1 MSEAL
6 YQFTDHERAR
16 YEKTPLPLLVLQVID
31 GEYHV
36 LLASDEYCKMVG
48 SDRESMLEYLNHHS
62 FGRVHPADVVRL
74 ATFSASAVKYPQ
86 CHLTYR
92 LSIKGEYHTLFAH
105 SKRIKTEDGTILLLV
120 TYFDL
125 GNDQS
130 QQTKEQ
136 SESPDI
142 DLLTGMPNVSYFS
155 KFGDDFLRKLLKQ
168 AGQVDVIYFDISSL
182 HSYNDHFGFLQGNQL
197 IKKCGEIIRA
207 SFQEGL
213 TLRYVDDSFLTITAP
228 SQLKKLL
235 PEIQKK
241 VADFSADK
249 VTTVRAGVYQVK
261 EMEAATSAVDKAYL
275 ALRYMG
281 DDRHKAYQVYNT
293 SVKKHFEMRDYLM
306 GHFEEALNQNWLKV
320 YYQPIFN
327 LYSKKI
333 CNFEAVSRWQEP
345 GKPALKASR
354 FIPVLERSGLVY
366 QLDLH
371 VLDHVCQ
378 LLNQRR
384 ADNLPIVPVS
394 INLSP
399 SDFNIDSFI
408 DQINEIIQKY
418 QIPHNMIQ
426 FDLLAQPVAVDQQRL
441 QDAAANLRKQGFKI
455 CLDRYGGENNDLST
469 ETLLEY
475 NFDLLKVDV
484 RRFNTNRQ
492 RAKIILASV
501 INMSRLLKIVPVV
514 KGVEDQAM
522 LNFIRSLGIMLSQG
536 RLLAKEMPEEELSQE
551 RDNFE
556 SVEERD
562 LFSGISHINVLDPY
576 LETRDQLDNN
586 FENPRPNSI
595 FIVQSQQAKLVYY
608 NSAFHSWTSH
618 LGYADTEA
626 FVENCNGAAAG
637 NYSRFWTAIDQCKQ
651 VKEISQFDWITD
663 QEQFKVRLQ
672 LISKTDNLTAFL
684 SDGYKVKNRP
694 PQTDYQHLIKEN
706 RGLDPEKIRLAL
718 LENSNVGLFWKNGQL
733 EYLGANQRFLD
744 YFGLKLKDILGQL
757 GFPHPNNDYDD
768 LQKIMDQEK
777 QLLKDGVALNDY
789 LTLSVNDNHRTFHYY
804 LSPIYDDNTICGL
817 LGFIM
822 DVTSQMDELNQLQVE
837 AARDPLTTLKNRR
850 SFDRDFGYLT
860 QRDISVMMIDI
871 DYFKTFNDKFG
882 HLYGDAVLKKI
893 SEALLHVYGIG
904 HCYRYGGDEFL
915 VIEDFESKDRLRR
928 NDQKVR
934 EYLKQVKILDLK
946 FDIHISAGYVYG
958 QAQTPDEVY
967 EMIREADRMLYQ
979 SKENGRNQIS
989 GGPSRYN

>member
-1 MSEAL
+1 MAEAL
-6 YQFTDHERAR
+6 YQFTDQERVQ
-16 YEKTPLPLLVLQVID
+16 YETTPLPLLVLQVID

-74 ATFSASAVKYPQ
+74 ATFSASAIKYPE

-120 TYFDL
+120 SYFDL

-130 QQTKEQ
+130 QQSKEQ
-136 SESPDI
+136 SESPNI

-261 EMEAATSAVDKAYL
+261 EMESATSAVDKAYL

-293 SVKKHFEMRDYLM
+293 SVKKRFEMQDYLM
-306 GHFEEALNQNWLKV
+306 GHFEEALSQNWLKV

-333 CNFEAVSRWQEP
+333 CSFEAVSRWQEP
-345 GKPALKASR
+345 GKPALKASH

-371 VLDHVCQ
+371 VLDHVCR
-378 LLNQRR
+378 LLNQSR
-384 ADNLPIVPVS
+384 ADNLPTVPVS

-399 SDFNIDSFI
+399 SDFNIDGFT
-408 DQINEIIQKY
+408 DQVVGITQKY
-418 QIPHNMIQ
+418 QIPHKMIH
-426 FDLLAQPVAVDQQRL
+426 FDLIAQPMASDQQRL
-441 QDAAANLRKQGFKI
+441 KDAAASLQKQGFQI
-455 CLDRYGGENNDLST
+455 CLDRYGNDNSDLST

-475 NFDLLKVDV
+475 NFDYLKVDV
-484 RRFNTNRQ
+484 RSFNTNRQ

-514 KGVEDQAM
+514 KGVEDRAM
-522 LNFIRSLGIMLSQG
+522 LNFIRSLGIMLTQG
-536 RLLAKEMPEEELSQE
+536 RLLAKEMPEEKLSQE

-556 SVEERD
+556 IAEERA
-562 LFSGISHINVLDPY
+562 LFSGFSHINVLDPY
-576 LETRDQLDNN
+576 LETQDRLDNN
-586 FENPRPNSI
+586 FENPRPSSI
-595 FIVQSQQAKLVYY
+595 FIIQSRQGKLVYC
-608 NSAFHSWTSH
+608 NSAFRSWTSR
-618 LGYADTEA
+618 LGYNDTEA
-626 FVENCNGAAAG
+626 FVKTCNGAATG
-637 NYSRFWTAIDQCKQ
+637 NYSRLWTAIGQCKQ
-651 VKEISQFDWITD
+651 VNEIAQFDWITD

-684 SDGYKVKNRP
+684 SDGYKVKNRT
-694 PQTDYQHLIKEN
+694 PQKDYQQLIKDGG
-706 RGLDPEKIRLAL
+706 GLGPGKLRLAL
-718 LENSNVGLFWKNGQL
+718 LENSNVGLFWKNAKL

-744 YFGLKLKDILGQL
+744 YFGLQLKDILGEVSCPDPTD
-757 GFPHPNNDYDD
+757 G
-768 LQKIMDQEK
+768 LQTIQGQEE
-777 QLLKDGVALNDY
+777 QLLKDGVALDDY
-789 LTLSVNDNHRTFHYY
+789 MTDTDKDKHRTFHYF
-804 LSPIYDDNTICGL
+804 LSPIYDGNSICGL

-822 DVTSQMDELNQLQVE
+822 DVTSQMDELTQLRVE

-915 VIEDFESKDRLRR
+915 VIEDFESKDRLRK

-934 EYLKQVKILDLK
+934 KHLEQVKILDLK

-967 EMIREADRMLYQ
+967 EMIREADHMLYK